1 MLHGSNAPQ
10 EIGDSLEHQERE
22 ENLDASSRVL
32 LELAAREQALDA
44 KIEAAHT
51 AAQAQVQAAEVQA
64 AQILK
69 DAEAR
74 TQAMTA
80 SHEQELEQ
88 EVQDIRSQA
97 RVQAGTQAEATRDR
111 ASGKLQQAIETIMRA
126 VLP

>member
-1 MLHGSNAPQ
+1 MLHGSSTPQ
-10 EIGDSLEHQERE
+10 ETGDSLEHQERE

-74 TQAMTA
+74 TQAM
-80 SHEQELEQ
+80 
-88 EVQDIRSQA
+88 
-97 RVQAGTQAEATRDR
+97 
-111 ASGKLQQAIETIMRA
+111 SGSI
-126 VLP
+126 VLVVPRLPIL

>member
-1 MLHGSNAPQ
+1 M
-10 EIGDSLEHQERE
+10 
-22 ENLDASSRVL
+22 DASSRVL

-51 AAQAQVQAAEVQA
+51 TAREQVQAAEVQA

-69 DAEAR
+69 DAEAQA
-74 TQAMTA
+74 QAMTA
-80 SHEQELEQ
+80 SHEQGLEQ

-97 RVQAGTQAEATRDR
+97 QAQAGTQAEATRER
-111 ASGKLQQAIETIMRA
+111 ASGKLQQAIETIMQA